1 MVLLMADNTSSE
13 SWAEKGCNSSHIGR
27 ALSRLQCAMMM
38 NNNVGLI
45 TDHITT
51 TKNVI
56 ADCISRIKRETHS
69 VCSFKTIMQDYPAL
83 AGCKRFQPSA
93 ALISHLIDAILQK
106 KFIDPILVNNS
117 ILKNPGQIIS

>member
-1 MVLLMADNTSSE
+1 
-13 SWAEKGCNSSHIGR
+13 
-27 ALSRLQCAMMM
+27 MMM
-38 NNNVGLI
+38 NNDVGLI

-56 ADCISRIKRETHS
+56 ADRISRIKRETHS
-69 VCSFKTIMQDYPAL
+69 VRAFKTITQDYPAL

-93 ALISHLIDAILQK
+93 ALISHLMDAILQK
-106 KFIDPILVNNS
+106 KFIDPMAVSSS